1 MWRCSSLAL
10 SLLTV
15 FPHTHTYTL
24 TQEATRQL
32 GLSSSQQRVLCQAAM
47 GGLSYELTSQ
57 NNGRPCAYA
66 FNEFELVTM
75 PHGWAPEWRLCG
87 KVET

>member
-1 MWRCSSLAL
+1 MEGLQPKNCFLILRQM
-10 SLLTV
+10 
-15 FPHTHTYTL
+15 
-24 TQEATRQL
+24 QEAARQL
-32 GLSSSQQRVLCQAAM
+32 GLSPSQKYELCQAAM

-66 FNEFELVTM
+66 FTEFELVTM
-75 PHGWAPEWRLCG
+75 PSGWAPDWKLCG

>member
-1 MWRCSSLAL
+1 MTEILWSVHL
-10 SLLTV
+10 
-15 FPHTHTYTL
+15 
-24 TQEATRQL
+24 QEASRQL
-32 GLSSSQQRVLCQAAM
+32 RLSGSEQKKLCQAAM
-47 GGLSYELTSQ
+47 GGLSYEITSQ

-75 PHGWAPEWRLCG
+75 PSGWSPEWKLCG